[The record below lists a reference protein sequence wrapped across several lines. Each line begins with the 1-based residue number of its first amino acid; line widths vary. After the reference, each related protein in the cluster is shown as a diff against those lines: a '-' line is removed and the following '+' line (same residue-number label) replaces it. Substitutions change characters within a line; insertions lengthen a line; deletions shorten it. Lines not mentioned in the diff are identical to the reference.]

1 MSDTSRPTTEVTLLG
16 KPYVIACPPE
26 EQDQL
31 KRSARYLD
39 RAMHGIHARGKVLGA
54 EKIAIMAALN
64 ITHELLTALDANRAG
79 EQTLN
84 ELGERL
90 ERALA
95 KVGEPSREQEPSA

>member
-1 MSDTSRPTTEVTLLG
+1 MSDTPRPTTEVTLLG
-16 KPYVIACPPE
+16 KSYVIACPPE
-26 EQDQL
+26 EQEQL

-64 ITHELLTALDANRAG
+64 ITHELLTALDSHRAG
-79 EQTLN
+79 EQSLSD
-84 ELGERL
+84 LSERL

-95 KVGEPSREQEPSA
+95 EAGEPGQKTPSP